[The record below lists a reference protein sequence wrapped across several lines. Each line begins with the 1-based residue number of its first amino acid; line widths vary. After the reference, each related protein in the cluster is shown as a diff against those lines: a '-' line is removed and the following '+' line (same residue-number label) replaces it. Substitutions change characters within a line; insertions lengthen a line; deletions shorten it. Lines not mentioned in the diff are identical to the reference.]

1 MLLMTW
7 NRDMRIE
14 SPFLPRLV
22 LDVKF
27 QLCVVSSLNSIAGEI
42 NTMIHL
48 VYGMISISSAVITRP
63 KWPIQSNLQIL
74 KVLFSSIRVKF
85 VELDFIQSSIG
96 VLLESLAQFPYR
108 ITSHEQLVSSTFP
121 QGWL

>member
-1 MLLMTW
+1 MTW
-7 NRDMRIE
+7 NRDVRIE

-22 LDVKF
+22 LHVKF

-48 VYGMISISSAVITRP
+48 VYEMISISSGVITKP
-63 KWPIQSNLQIL
+63 KQPIQSNLQIL

-96 VLLESLAQFPYR
+96 VLLETLAQFPYR
-108 ITSHEQLVSSTFP
+108 IISHEELVLSTFP
-121 QGWL
+121 QSWL